1 MSAPF
6 ALFKTIDS
14 PRGSRKS
21 NYKYDE
27 DKSSVAFAS
36 VVSFFVQERDWH
48 KNVFDS
54 PANK

>member
-1 MSAPF
+1 MSALF

-36 VVSFFVQERDWH
+36 VVGRFVQKRD
-48 KNVFDS
+48 
-54 PANK
+54 

>member
-1 MSAPF
+1 MCALF

-27 DKSSVAFAS
+27 DKSSVVFAS
-36 VVSFFVQERDWH
+36 VVGCFVQERD
-48 KNVFDS
+48 
-54 PANK
+54 